1 MVGEVVVVM
10 VVYYCSSVLMVDGVV
25 MMEVADESTGGGGW
39 YNAGSGWCYDGGDN
53 IGSKN
58 NETNK
63 LYPAL
68 TYQFSQMLQCQQT
81 VSCN

>member
-10 VVYYCSSVLMVDGVV
+10 VGHDGGCCC
-25 MMEVADESTGGGGW
+25 DDSTGGGGC